1 MVRCVQR
8 LRGRVSLRGV
18 VCAHPVEKDSMKAS
32 LPMCTATSGCGDCCS
47 CWGDCCSC
55 WGWWDVAT
63 CVLRVAS

>member
-32 LPMCTATSGCGDCCS
+32 LPMCTATSGCD
-47 CWGDCCSC
+47 DCCSC
-55 WGWWDVAT
+55 WGWGDVAT